1 VGYAQTDSLLFLFG
15 GLDSTGQILT
25 SVERFHLSDFTTDVL
40 PDFPSVARK
49 GGVAFLVQ
57 NDFYYTTG
65 VSTDTRFNEMWRLD
79 NVAELDDIS
88 SFQFQVFPNPSSSEI
103 TIKANEQFVSIEIL
117 DELGRILFREKINSP
132 YFQLLTS
139 FLESGNYFVKI
150 TTENGER
157 IERIIIN

>member
-1 VGYAQTDSLLFLFG
+1 
-15 GLDSTGQILT
+15 
-25 SVERFHLSDFTTDVL
+25 
-40 PDFPSVARK
+40 
-49 GGVAFLVQ
+49 VAFLVQ

>member
-1 VGYAQTDSLLFLFG
+1 MFFWFKPCFFGSSQVFFGLSHVFWFKMVFLVQNGSSGSKWFLLVQF
-15 GLDSTGQILT
+15 
-25 SVERFHLSDFTTDVL
+25 
-40 PDFPSVARK
+40 
-49 GGVAFLVQ
+49 FLVQ